1 MENIKV
7 YGLEESIKA
16 SKFPMSTN
24 IKSLTDEV
32 TPTVLALGN
41 SKAGSGHDQFL
52 TGILV
57 SFDLEASIKMWVELQ
72 RYHFIDFVSSQSTM
86 HRVTKMN
93 FGGQCNDYVWEET
106 INRMNGRIEEYNKI
120 KDKGS
125 QAATDLY
132 LEILYNVP
140 TGFGLTARLTT
151 NYRQLK
157 TIYHQRRN
165 HKLPEWRRF
174 CSEIE
179 DLPKFK
185 ELCLAG
191 EKI

>member
-16 SKFPMSTN
+16 SKFPRSTN

-185 ELCLAG
+185 ELCLVG

>member
-1 MENIKV
+1 MENVKV

-86 HRVTKMN
+86 HRITKMN
-93 FGGQCNDYVWEET
+93 FGSQCNDYVWEET
-106 INRMNGRIEEYNKI
+106 INSMNKRIEEYNKI
-120 KDKGS
+120 RDKGS

>member
-1 MENIKV
+1 MENVKV

-24 IKSLTDEV
+24 VKSLTDEV

-93 FGGQCNDYVWEET
+93 FGGQCNDYVWGET
-106 INRMNGRIEEYNKI
+106 INRMNGCIEEYNKI

-165 HKLPEWRRF
+165 HRLPEWRRF

-185 ELCLAG
+185 ELCLKG
-191 EKI
+191 EQV

>member
-7 YGLEESIKA
+7 YGLDESIKA
-16 SKFPMSTN
+16 SKYPMSTN
-24 IKSLTDEV
+24 IVTLNDEV
-32 TPTVLALGN
+32 TPTVLSLGN
-41 SKAGSGHDQFL
+41 SKAGLGHDQFL

-72 RYHFIDFVSSQSTM
+72 RYHFVEFVSSQSTM

-93 FGGQCNDYVWEET
+93 FGGQCNDYVWSST
-106 INRMNGRIEEYNKI
+106 IDYMNERIADYNKI
-120 KDKGS
+120 EDKQS
-125 QAATDLY
+125 KEAVDTY

-157 TIYHQRRN
+157 TIYHQRKN

-174 CSEIE
+174 CGEIE
-179 DLPKFK
+179 KLPKFK
-185 ELCLAG
+185 ELCLKG
-191 EKI
+191 EQS

>member
-185 ELCLAG
+185 ELCLVG

>member
-7 YGLEESIKA
+7 YGLDESIKA
-16 SKFPMSTN
+16 SKYPMSTN
-24 IKSLTDEV
+24 TVTLTDEV
-32 TPTVLALGN
+32 TPTVLSIGN
-41 SKAGSGHDQFL
+41 SKAGLGHDQFL

-72 RYHFIDFVSSQSTM
+72 RYHFVEFVSSQSTM

-174 CSEIE
+174 CGEIE

-185 ELCLAG
+185 ELCLVG

>member
-106 INRMNGRIEEYNKI
+106 INRMNVRIEEYNKI

-185 ELCLAG
+185 ELCLVG

>member
-1 MENIKV
+1 MENVKV

-24 IKSLTDEV
+24 VKSLTDEV

>member
-1 MENIKV
+1 MENVKV

-32 TPTVLALGN
+32 TSTVLALGN

-86 HRVTKMN
+86 HRITKMN
-93 FGGQCNDYVWEET
+93 FGGQCNDYVWGET
-106 INRMNGRIEEYNKI
+106 INTMNEYIEEYNKI
-120 KDKGS
+120 KDKSS
-125 QAATDLY
+125 QTAIELY

-140 TGFGLTARLTT
+140 VGFELTARLTT

-157 TIYHQRRN
+157 TIYYQRKN

-174 CSEIE
+174 CGEIE
-179 DLPKFK
+179 KLPKFK
-185 ELCLAG
+185 ELCLKG
-191 EKI
+191 EQS

>member
-1 MENIKV
+1 MENVKV

-57 SFDLEASIKMWVELQ
+57 SFNLEASIKMWVELQ

-93 FGGQCNDYVWEET
+93 FGGQCNHYVWEET

-140 TGFGLTARLTT
+140 TGFALTARLTT